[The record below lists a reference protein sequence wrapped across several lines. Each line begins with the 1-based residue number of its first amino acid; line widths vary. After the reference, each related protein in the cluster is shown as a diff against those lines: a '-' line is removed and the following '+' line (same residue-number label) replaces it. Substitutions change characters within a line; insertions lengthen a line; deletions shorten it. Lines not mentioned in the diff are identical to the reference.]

1 MSSFSYILPGGGGF
15 LLIFVYFC
23 SVMKIAIIG
32 YGKMGRA
39 IERIALERGHEIVSV
54 IDADNTAEFD
64 SDEFASA
71 DAAIEFTT
79 PATAPENVMRAARRG
94 VPVVCGSTGWYARKP
109 EVEEAVLAAGSAM
122 MASTNFSIGVH
133 VFNNI
138 SRRLASIMGKLEQYE
153 PSMTETHH
161 IHKLDHPSGTAITIA
176 EGIIDECPR
185 INGWEETGVV
195 WRNAPAEERD
205 AAAAAAEEHR
215 STMAA
220 DRLPV
225 LTYRDGEVPGIHAV
239 KWESAVDTITI
250 EHSAK
255 SRDGFALGAVIA
267 AEWIAGRKGIFT
279 IDRMMQDIL

>member
-1 MSSFSYILPGGGGF
+1 
-15 LLIFVYFC
+15 
-23 SVMKIAIIG
+23 MKIAIIG

-39 IERIALERGHEIVSV
+39 IERIALERGHQIVSV

-64 SDEFASA
+64 SDAFASA

-79 PATAPENVMRAARRG
+79 PATAADNVMRAAGRG
-94 VPVVCGSTGWYARKP
+94 VPVVCGSTGWYARKA
-109 EVEEAVLAAGSAM
+109 EVEEAVLAAGSAL

-195 WRNAPAEERD
+195 WKNAADDER
-205 AAAAAAEEHR
+205 AAATAAAEEHR
-215 STMAA
+215 KNIAG
-220 DRLPV
+220 DRLPI
-225 LTYRDGEVPGIHAV
+225 LTCRDGEVPGIHAV
-239 KWESAVDTITI
+239 KWESAVDSITI

-267 AEWIAGRKGIFT
+267 AEWLAHRKGIYT